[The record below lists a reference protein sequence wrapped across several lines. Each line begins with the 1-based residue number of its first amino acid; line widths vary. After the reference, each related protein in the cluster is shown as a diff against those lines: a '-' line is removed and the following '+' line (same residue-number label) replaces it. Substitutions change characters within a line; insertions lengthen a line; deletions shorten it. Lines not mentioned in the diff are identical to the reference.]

1 MLFAQPG
8 IFQKELLGFL
18 VAEHQPCS
26 LPELSGGSFPQGLV
40 PSLGRAE

>member
-1 MLFAQPG
+1 MDGKLFAQQG

-18 VAEHQPCS
+18 LAQ
-26 LPELSGGSFPQGLV
+26 PELSGGSFPQGLV